1 MGSTPRSPSPASRV
15 TVRWMEVTTLTP
27 RLSARCSTSAQLT
40 GPEVSPSTASSAP
53 TELSS
58 TRTTSSATGGSTS
71 TAPLPRSS
79 TASMTSTLLRETL
92 YPEPLAMPRRT
103 MPPPLLMT
111 PMLLLLLSTPLRE
124 LDAGLDVRDP
134 QAATAGEEDSK
145 QSPLEASHCLKHIS
159 RLCISSQCS
168 VLYSAIIY

>member
-1 MGSTPRSPSPASRV
+1 MG
-15 TVRWMEVTTLTP
+15 
-27 RLSARCSTSAQLT
+27 
-40 GPEVSPSTASSAP
+40 
-53 TELSS
+53 
-58 TRTTSSATGGSTS
+58 TSSATGGSTS

-92 YPEPLAMPRRT
+92 SPEPLAMPRRT
-103 MPPPLLMT
+103 MPPPPLLMT

-124 LDAGLDVRDP
+124 LDVGDP